1 MGDPSPL
8 IVTVGD
14 LITDV
19 VVDLDAE
26 FRRGTDTAASI
37 VRRRGG
43 SAANVAAAA
52 IVAGGRARF
61 VGNVGGDAAGD
72 DLIAGLRA
80 SGVDTSCT
88 RAGTSGTV
96 VAVVDPDGERSL
108 LTDRGAS
115 GELAAAPSGAMI
127 GCDVLH
133 VPLYALGAE
142 PLATTV
148 AVMLAEAHGAGALTS
163 VDASSV
169 PVIEAVGPEALLSW
183 CRAARVDVL
192 FCNEDEAEAIGHD
205 LLLDHGP
212 PVVIEKR
219 GGVPAML
226 IIDGK
231 IEHVPAPP
239 VAQVIDTTGAGDAFA
254 AGVLVARVAGA
265 DWSQAVLA
273 GHELA
278 ADAISRLG
286 AL

>member
-1 MGDPSPL
+1 MGDSTPL

-19 VVDLDAE
+19 VVDLDAQ
-26 FRRGTDTAASI
+26 FRVGTDTAASI

-52 IVAGGRARF
+52 VAAGGRARF
-61 VGNVGGDAAGD
+61 VGNVGSDDAGD
-72 DLIAGLRA
+72 ELLAGLA
-80 SGVDTSCT
+80 AVGVETSCT
-88 RAGTSGTV
+88 RNGTSGTV
-96 VAVVDPDGERSL
+96 VAVVDPGGERSL

-115 GELAAAPSGAMI
+115 GDLAAVPSGAMV
-127 GCDVLH
+127 GCDVVH

-148 AVMLAEAHGAGALTS
+148 ASMLLDAHAAGALTS

-169 PVIEAVGPEALLSW
+169 PVVESVGPEALLGW
-183 CRAARVDVL
+183 CRDARVDVL

-219 GGVPAML
+219 GAAPAML
-226 IIDGK
+226 IVDG
-231 IEHVPAPP
+231 EVGHVAAEI
-239 VAQVIDTTGAGDAFA
+239 VDDVVDTTGAGDAFA
-254 AGVLVARVAGA
+254 AGVLVARAASA
-265 DWSQAVLA
+265 DWPEAVAAGHRLAAQAVT
-273 GHELA
+273 
-278 ADAISRLG
+278 RLG